1 MKTIKYIHP
10 WVLFFIL
17 ISCNSKEASVSEKA
31 KNQEAAVVELT
42 PEQIK
47 NGGIESAFAVKRNIS
62 NTIQATGIL
71 EVPPQNRVSVS
82 TPIGGFLRSTSLLE
96 GNHVHKGDV
105 LAEIEH
111 QDILKI
117 QEDYLELKER
127 SKLLSQDLERQRLLR
142 KDQVNAVKTLQQAE
156 SEFNAIQIRLIG
168 LSEMVK
174 MIGMNPNNLQIGDI
188 RSTMKIRASQE
199 GYVTSIHANSG
210 KFVTPNE
217 VLFELINT
225 EHLHAELQVN
235 EKYVGALKEGQKI
248 KFKLAN
254 QLGKSYNAEVY
265 LIGKTLG
272 ENRSVRVH
280 GHIDKDDATLIPGL
294 FIEANIETNRDSVLS
309 IQESAVVSFGGGPV
323 VFLEESAGKYRAIPV
338 KKFAN
343 EDGFVAIE
351 SINGEV
357 LEGKKLA
364 VNGTLALLGILM
376 NTGEEE

>member
-62 NTIQATGIL
+62 KTIQATGIL

-142 KDQVNAVKTLQQAE
+142 KDQVNAFKTLQQAE

-188 RSTMKIRASQE
+188 RSAMKIRASQD

-254 QLGKSYNAEVY
+254 QPGKSYNAEVY

-323 VFLEESAGKYRAIPV
+323 VFLEESSGKYRAIPV

>member
-17 ISCNSKEASVSEKA
+17 ISCNSKEASVSDKA

-82 TPIGGFLRSTSLLE
+82 TPVGGFLRSTSLLE
-96 GNHVHKGDV
+96 GIHVHKGDV

-188 RSTMKIRASQE
+188 RSTMKIRASQD

-254 QLGKSYNAEVY
+254 QPGKSYNAEVY

-280 GHIDKDDATLIPGL
+280 GHIDKDDVTLIPGL

-351 SINGEV
+351 SINGEA

>member
-1 MKTIKYIHP
+1 M
-10 WVLFFIL
+10 
-17 ISCNSKEASVSEKA
+17 
-31 KNQEAAVVELT
+31 
-42 PEQIK
+42 
-47 NGGIESAFAVKRNIS
+47 
-62 NTIQATGIL
+62 
-71 EVPPQNRVSVS
+71 
-82 TPIGGFLRSTSLLE
+82 
-96 GNHVHKGDV
+96 
-105 LAEIEH
+105 
-111 QDILKI
+111 
-117 QEDYLELKER
+117 
-127 SKLLSQDLERQRLLR
+127 
-142 KDQVNAVKTLQQAE
+142 
-156 SEFNAIQIRLIG
+156 
-168 LSEMVK
+168 
-174 MIGMNPNNLQIGDI
+174 
-188 RSTMKIRASQE
+188 
-199 GYVTSIHANSG
+199 
-210 KFVTPNE
+210 
-217 VLFELINT
+217 
-225 EHLHAELQVN
+225 N

-254 QLGKSYNAEVY
+254 QPGKSYNAEVY

-323 VFLEESAGKYRAIPV
+323 VFLEESSGKYRAIPV